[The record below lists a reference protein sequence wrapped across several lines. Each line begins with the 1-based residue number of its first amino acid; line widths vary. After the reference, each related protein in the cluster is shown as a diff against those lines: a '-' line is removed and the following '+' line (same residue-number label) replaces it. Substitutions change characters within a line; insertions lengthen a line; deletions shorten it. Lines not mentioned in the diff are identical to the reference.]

1 MEIYRGELVY
11 MINTD
16 ESNKSNS
23 EKSKIKSIPIS
34 LYMDEVIYK
43 QREGYYE
50 LKPDLTAYEW
60 CKCPLHDE
68 DTPSF
73 KYYPE
78 TNTFYCFGCNT
89 GGDIIKLHQVFAEK
103 MWGIH
108 PSYKETLDFL
118 KQLTKH
124 NGNLGVIT
132 PMQDITQHSSN
143 EEEKLTT
150 EEETSKEDE
159 EGKVGLYLSYVLN
172 MLNRYEQTED
182 VWEKLDFIYL
192 AVVKEQISL
201 KEALDEICK
210 MKGKLNGIE
219 VIM

>member
-1 MEIYRGELVY
+1 
-11 MINTD
+11 
-16 ESNKSNS
+16 
-23 EKSKIKSIPIS
+23 
-34 LYMDEVIYK
+34 
-43 QREGYYE
+43 
-50 LKPDLTAYEW
+50 
-60 CKCPLHDE
+60 
-68 DTPSF
+68 
-73 KYYPE
+73 
-78 TNTFYCFGCNT
+78 
-89 GGDIIKLHQVFAEK
+89 
-103 MWGIH
+103 
-108 PSYKETLDFL
+108 
-118 KQLTKH
+118 
-124 NGNLGVIT
+124 
-132 PMQDITQHSSN
+132 MQDITQHSSN